1 MGRSMMLLVLKRL
14 GTGLLMKKGRII
26 CILLSFLKLLMK
38 GAMVMKEFKTSP
50 EQLAKNREYKR
61 IHKDR
66 LRVQGYRSKAVLYI
80 REHATLEDLK
90 ELKIFIEEKEKELL
104 SD

>member
-1 MGRSMMLLVLKRL
+1 
-14 GTGLLMKKGRII
+14 
-26 CILLSFLKLLMK
+26 
-38 GAMVMKEFKTSP
+38 MVMTEFKTSP
-50 EQLAKNREYKR
+50 EQLAKNREYNR